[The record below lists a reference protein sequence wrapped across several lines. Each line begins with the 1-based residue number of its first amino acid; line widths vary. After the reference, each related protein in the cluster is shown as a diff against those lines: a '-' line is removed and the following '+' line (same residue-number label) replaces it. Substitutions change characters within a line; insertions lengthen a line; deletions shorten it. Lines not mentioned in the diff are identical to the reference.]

1 MVGTVVVIAGWL
13 AGWWL
18 LWRIPTVGGP
28 ARQPGGG
35 APAGERSRARHDG
48 LAAADVTV
56 VIPARNEAHSLP
68 RLLESLRA
76 QTSPPRRIVV
86 VDDASEDGTGATA
99 RSFPGVTV
107 IDGAPLPPGWTG
119 KTWACHQG
127 VQAADTE
134 RIVFLDADVVLAPD
148 GLAAVVDE
156 LDRRGGLVSVQPF
169 HRTERPYEQLSA
181 VFNVVAMMGV
191 GAASPGRDG
200 RAAAAFGPCLACRRA
215 DYDAVGGHAAVRGEI
230 VEDVALASR
239 FAGAGLP
246 VHALG
251 GGDRLAFRMYPDG
264 VRQLVEGWSK
274 NFASGAGA
282 TSRLRLALVVLWVVA
297 LLSAVRMLVDGL
309 LGAGPGT
316 VALGGSLTAAS
327 VVQQRV
333 MLRQVGTFG
342 WPSAVGYPLMLG
354 VFLAVFARSLWLT
367 AVRREVVWRGRAIPL
382 TPARDSRAHGPV
394 TPEPLGAPAA
404 GAHE

>member
-1 MVGTVVVIAGWL
+1 MIGTVVVIAGWL

-18 LWRIPTVGGP
+18 LWRVPRVGGGRP
-28 ARQPGGG
+28 VTAGTPSRPG
-35 APAGERSRARHDG
+35 APD
-48 LAAADVTV
+48 AADLAV
-56 VIPARNEAHSLP
+56 VIPARNEAASLP
-68 RLLESLRA
+68 RLLESLTS
-76 QTSPPRRIVV
+76 QTLRPRRIVV
-86 VDDASEDGTGATA
+86 VDDASEDGTGELA
-99 RSFPGVTV
+99 RRYPGVTV
-107 IDGAPLPPGWTG
+107 VDGAPLPPGWTG

-127 VQAADTE
+127 VRAADTE
-134 RIVFLDADVVLAPD
+134 RIVFLDADVVVAPD

-181 VFNVVAMMGV
+181 PFNIVAMMGV

-200 RAAAAFGPCLACRRA
+200 RATAAFGPCLACRRA

-230 VEDVALASR
+230 VEDVALAAR

-246 VHALG
+246 VHAFG
-251 GGDRLAFRMYPDG
+251 GADRLAFRMYPGG

-282 TSRLRLALVVLWVVA
+282 TSRVRLALVVLWVVA

-309 LGAGPGT
+309 AGAGPGA

-333 MLRQVGTFG
+333 MLRQVGTFS
-342 WPSAVGYPLMLG
+342 WVATVCYPLLLG

-367 AVRREVVWRGRAIPL
+367 VVRRQVVWRGRAIPL
-382 TPARDSRAHGPV
+382 ASVGDGGAAPAV
-394 TPEPLGAPAA
+394 MPEPLTTPSARPAD
-404 GAHE
+404 